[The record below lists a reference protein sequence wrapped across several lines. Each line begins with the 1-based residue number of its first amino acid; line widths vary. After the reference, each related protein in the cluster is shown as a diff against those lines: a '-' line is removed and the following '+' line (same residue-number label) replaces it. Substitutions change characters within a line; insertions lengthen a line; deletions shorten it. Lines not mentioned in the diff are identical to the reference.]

1 MLLGNYLRNA
11 QSNQA
16 LGAVAWTPSATLELR
31 LFSTALTAA
40 GVGTELTNAGYERK
54 TISNNTT
61 NFPVTTTGVRSNA
74 VQFDFAAAEE
84 DWDGVTGDAI
94 YSIGVFDTS
103 GNLYFYQNY
112 VDDMGDPDPRIVY
125 DGALFKL
132 EIGAMEITMT
142 DI

>member
-1 MLLGNYLRNA
+1 MRNA

-74 VQFDFAAAEE
+74 VQFDFATAEE
-84 DWDGVTGDAI
+84 DWDDVTSSAV
-94 YSIGVFDTS
+94 YAIGVFDPS
-103 GNLYFYQNY
+103 DNLYFYQNY
-112 VDDMGDPDPRIVY
+112 VDDIGDPDPRVVVE
-125 DGALFKL
+125 GARFKL
-132 EIGAMEITMT
+132 EIGVMEITLR
-142 DI
+142 DLD